1 MAGSL
6 GLAAYRALA
15 QRGEGTGYV
24 ADQPRPRGEVVW
36 FHAPEPGSLRTVLDI
51 AARVNAN
58 RPGLHAVITVERG
71 SRPDHAGSDETL
83 CVTEMPDDHPRSIAA
98 FLDHWKPDACVW
110 FWGRLQP
117 NLILDPAARDCPLL
131 LVDADTGGFDGRRD
145 RWLRDLTRELLSH
158 FDAILVR
165 SQAGFRRLT
174 HLGAPPT
181 VLRITEPLMPGGKAL
196 PCADSDLAEM
206 SKALKGR
213 PVWFANR
220 VLPEELNIVL
230 TAHRHALRL
239 SHRLLLILFPS
250 DPAQAEQMA
259 EQAATRDFRVLRW
272 GSDIYP
278 EDSTQVLVAEDPGD
292 MGLFYRVAPVSF
304 LGSSLVA
311 DHGGGDPF
319 EAAALGSAVLY
330 GPNVRR
336 FLPAY
341 SRLAATGAARI
352 VNDAVALGTA
362 VSRLIAPDQAATMAH
377 AGWDVV
383 SEGAAQTDRVT
394 DLIIDALDGALSGG
408 N

>member
-1 MAGSL
+1 
-6 GLAAYRALA
+6 
-15 QRGEGTGYV
+15 
-24 ADQPRPRGEVVW
+24 
-36 FHAPEPGSLRTVLDI
+36 
-51 AARVNAN
+51 
-58 RPGLHAVITVERG
+58 
-71 SRPDHAGSDETL
+71 
-83 CVTEMPDDHPRSIAA
+83 
-98 FLDHWKPDACVW
+98 
-110 FWGRLQP
+110 
-117 NLILDPAARDCPLL
+117 
-131 LVDADTGGFDGRRD
+131 
-145 RWLRDLTRELLSH
+145 
-158 FDAILVR
+158 
-165 SQAGFRRLT
+165 
-174 HLGAPPT
+174 
-181 VLRITEPLMPGGKAL
+181 
-196 PCADSDLAEM
+196 
-206 SKALKGR
+206 
-213 PVWFANR
+213 
-220 VLPEELNIVL
+220 
-230 TAHRHALRL
+230 
-239 SHRLLLILFPS
+239 
-250 DPAQAEQMA
+250 MA

-408 N
+408 S